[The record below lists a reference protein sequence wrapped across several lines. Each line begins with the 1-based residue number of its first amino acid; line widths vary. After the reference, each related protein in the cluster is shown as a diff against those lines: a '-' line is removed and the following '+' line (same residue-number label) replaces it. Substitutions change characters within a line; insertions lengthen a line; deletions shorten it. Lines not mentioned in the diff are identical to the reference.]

1 MTPSRGYNER
11 QHKLTER
18 AHLIRLAKPD
28 TGEAEVEAVRTVL
41 ASGTL
46 TGGMQN
52 ISFERE
58 FADRHLAAH
67 GVTFASGTVALTAML
82 LTEGIGPGDEVI
94 VPSMTFISS
103 ATAVRHVGAT
113 PVFADID
120 PQSFN
125 LDPGEIAR
133 LATSR
138 TKAVIIVHYA
148 GQPGEL
154 DQIVEACDDYGLLV
168 LEDAAQ
174 AAGADFRGAPVGT
187 FGRSAMFSFTP
198 TKNITMGEGGIVLT
212 NNADTAERL
221 RLLRNHGQRRTYE
234 HVLLGYNWRLT
245 EIQAAIGR
253 VQLRKLA
260 AILARKRANADWMS
274 GRLEHIPG
282 ITPPYQRPHARSA
295 HTLYTCLVDKNRD
308 AVLAHLLQAGIEA
321 RIYFPPAHLQPI
333 FSEYRQ
339 SLPVTED
346 VAAKMLSIP
355 MHSRLQPDELVQM
368 ADAIEDAVGND
379 GDSRAQSTVLRG
391 SR

>member
-1 MTPSRGYNER
+1 LIESAPR
-11 QHKLTER
+11 
-18 AHLIRLAKPD
+18 IRLAKPD
-28 TGEAEVEAVRTVL
+28 TGEEEVEAVRTVL

-46 TGGMQN
+46 TCGMQN
-52 ISFERE
+52 AAFERE

-67 GVTFASGTVALTAML
+67 GVTFANGTVALTAML
-82 LTEGIGPGDEVI
+82 LAEGIGPGDEVI

-103 ATAVRHVGAT
+103 ATAVRHVGAV
-113 PVFADID
+113 PVFADIA
-120 PQSFN
+120 PRSFN

-138 TKAVIIVHYA
+138 TRAVIIVHYA

-154 DQIVEACDDYGLLV
+154 DQIVKACDDYGLLA

-174 AAGADFRGAPVGT
+174 AAGAHFRGRPVGT

-212 NNADTAERL
+212 NNADIAEKL
-221 RLLRNHGQRRTYE
+221 RLLRNHGQRRAYE
-234 HVLLGYNWRLT
+234 HVFLGYNWRLT

-253 VQLRKLA
+253 VQLRKLD

-274 GRLEHIPG
+274 KRLERIPG
-282 ITPPYQRPHARSA
+282 ITPPYQLPYASSVHM
-295 HTLYTCLVDKNRD
+295 LYTCLVDRNRD
-308 AVLAHLLQAGIEA
+308 AVLTYLLQAGIEA

-333 FSEYRQ
+333 FSGHLQ
-339 SLPVTED
+339 NLPVTED

-355 MHSRLQPDELVQM
+355 MHSRLQPDELAQI
-368 ADAIEDAVGND
+368 ADAIEGAIGHD
-379 GDSRAQSTVLRG
+379 GSSRIQPTLLRG
-391 SR
+391 TR